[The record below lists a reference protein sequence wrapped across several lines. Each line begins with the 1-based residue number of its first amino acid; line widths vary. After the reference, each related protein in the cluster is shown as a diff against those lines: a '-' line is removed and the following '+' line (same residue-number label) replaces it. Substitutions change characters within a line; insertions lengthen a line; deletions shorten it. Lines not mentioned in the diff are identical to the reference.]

1 MQAVLGVGSLLY
13 FPKYHTLGK
22 SILYVMG
29 HHVLKAIIVIL
40 SIVLITFIKMPQ
52 REANLSLRFFF
63 FKDFIMESNKLWVQS
78 VLHKYLGVQIF

>member
-13 FPKYHTLGK
+13 FPIYHTLGK

-40 SIVLITFIKMPQ
+40 SIVLITFIKMP
-52 REANLSLRFFF
+52 
-63 FKDFIMESNKLWVQS
+63 
-78 VLHKYLGVQIF
+78 